1 MSRKLT
7 DADVARVRDRA
18 AEGCP
23 QQEIA
28 EEFSISGRY
37 VRRLVRGDAR
47 PQLGGLDRD
56 VAVRDVGAA
65 VDRFLDGV
73 DLDPAQEIDAA
84 AARALAA
91 KLDQAGTSDTASA
104 GATAPAIARELLGI
118 IRELRGD
125 ARECDGVDE
134 IRERREARL
143 LAKAAGSG
151 S

>member
-1 MSRKLT
+1 M
-7 DADVARVRDRA
+7 
-18 AEGCP
+18 
-23 QQEIA
+23 
-28 EEFSISGRY
+28 
-37 VRRLVRGDAR
+37 
-47 PQLGGLDRD
+47 
-56 VAVRDVGAA
+56 RDVGAA

-125 ARECDGVDE
+125 ARESDGVDE